1 MPEMTLSEFLGY
13 AFSEN
18 SVVLYPL
25 IAGIL
30 ISLCSALIG
39 TGLVQKRYS
48 MIGDGLSH
56 FGFFTMALALVIGV
70 EAYITVSLPLVMIAA
85 FLLLR
90 IKENSK
96 IKADAVIAIIAT
108 SSLAIGTLMMTSLD
122 SVNGVRDVCNYMF
135 GNNTFFGMTDTDFVI
150 SVIMSL
156 ALIFSFVLLYNR
168 FFAVTFDDSFAR
180 ASGVKADV
188 YNTLLALMVAIVIVV
203 GMKIM
208 GTMLISSLIIF
219 PSLSA
224 ARIFRKYKS
233 VILLSSVISVGCYI
247 FGFVFSCMYGL
258 APGASVVIVNLAV
271 FCICA
276 AIGKI
281 KNSICKKKVD

>member
-56 FGFFTMALALVIGV
+56 LGFFTMALALVIGV

-156 ALIFSFVLLYNR
+156 ALVFSFVLLYNR

-271 FCICA
+271 FCVCA
-276 AIGKI
+276 LIGKI

>member
-96 IKADAVIAIIAT
+96 IKADAVIAIIET

-258 APGASVVIVNLAV
+258 TPGASVVIVNLAV
-271 FCICA
+271 FCVCA
-276 AIGKI
+276 TIGKI